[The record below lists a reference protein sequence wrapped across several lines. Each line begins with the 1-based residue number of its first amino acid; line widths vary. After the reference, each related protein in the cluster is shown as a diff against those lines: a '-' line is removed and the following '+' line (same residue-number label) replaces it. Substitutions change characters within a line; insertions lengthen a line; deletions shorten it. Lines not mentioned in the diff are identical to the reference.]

1 MWQMEPNVKKD
12 HEDFK
17 KWWKE
22 EGYKYKPESD
32 EEADWCN
39 VVRYCSWKAFK
50 AGKAW
55 NPT

>member
-1 MWQMEPNVKKD
+1 MEPNVKKD